1 MSTKQQTL
9 KAPISFSGKGLHT
22 GVKVTMTVN
31 PAEAGTGIVFR
42 RTDLEGQPIIPALCD
57 NVVDTSRGTTVEAGG
72 HRVHTIEHI
81 MSALWTLGVDNAVI
95 DIDAPE
101 TPIMDGSAREY
112 ARAITET
119 GLADQDAERQFYHV
133 TEKMVYTIPEKGVAI
148 ILYPDD
154 EFSVSVHV
162 DYNSKVIG
170 NQYATFNPGDD
181 FARKISPCR
190 TFVFL
195 HELEPLINMNL
206 IKGGDL
212 DNAIVVVEN
221 PVPDEQLDK
230 LKKVFNKPDIE
241 IKAGYL
247 NNLELRCNNEL
258 ARHKLLDL
266 LGDFALLG
274 VRIKGRVWATR
285 PGHFANTEFMKQLK
299 QTIRRGGE
307 KPRYTYDCR
316 KPPLYDIN
324 DIRRMLPHRPPFLLV
339 DRMRFLVRGGH
350 QERDDERTVLRGPL
364 PRGAGDAGRA
374 DRRGHG
380 AVQRHHGLEQRPRP
394 GELLDLLY
402 EDRRREIQA
411 QGRSGR
417 HAAIR
422 NPPAGTHPPGRR
434 PRGGQGVRR
443 RDARLRGRD
452 DGAGSQ
458 KQKIE
463 EMISNLAYIH
473 PDAKLGANVTVE
485 PFAYIAGDTVIG
497 DDCWIGPGAVI
508 HDGARIGKRCRI
520 HTAASVACLPQ
531 DLKFAGEITT
541 CEIGD
546 DNDIREY
553 VTISRGTASTGTTR
567 IGSKNLLMAYV
578 HIGHDCIIGS
588 NCVIANRVSLA
599 GEVHVGDWVV
609 IGGHAAVHQWTHIG
623 AHAMVQGG
631 ALLGQDLPP
640 YVIVRN
646 DTLRFAGINKIGL
659 ARRGFSHERIAE
671 IHDACRILFQSGL
684 NYLNGCDEVEKQVP
698 QSPERDTLLEFIR
711 TSKRGIIKPYESRC
725 KEE

>member
-81 MSALWTLGVDNAVI
+81 MSTLWTLGVDNAVI

-339 DRMRFLVRGGH
+339 DRIFHCDSSSV
-350 QERDDERTVLRGPL
+350 
-364 PRGAGDAGRA
+364 AG
-374 DRRGHG
+374 
-380 AVQRHHGLEQRPRP
+380 
-394 GELLDLLY
+394 
-402 EDRRREIQA
+402 I
-411 QGRSGR
+411 
-417 HAAIR
+417 
-422 NPPAGTHPPGRR
+422 
-434 PRGGQGVRR
+434 
-443 RDARLRGRD
+443 
-452 DGAGSQ
+452 
-458 KQKIE
+458 K
-463 EMISNLAYIH
+463 
-473 PDAKLGANVTVE
+473 NVTMNE
-485 PFAYIAGDTVIG
+485 PFFVGHFPEEPVMPGVLIVEAMAQCSGIMVLSNVPDPENYSTYFMKIDGVKFKRKVVPGDTVIG